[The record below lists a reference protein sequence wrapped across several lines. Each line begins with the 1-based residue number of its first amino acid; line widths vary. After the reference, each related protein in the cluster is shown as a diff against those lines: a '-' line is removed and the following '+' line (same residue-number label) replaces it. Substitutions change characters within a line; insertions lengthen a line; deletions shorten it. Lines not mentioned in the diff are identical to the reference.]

1 MLLLNCLNVIGVAA
15 LMGLLFCAFRMVY
28 NIFFHPLA
36 KFPGPPL
43 WKATCL
49 PYVYYMAK
57 GKLTFRLLP
66 LHAKYGS
73 VVRIAPDEL
82 SFTAAEAWTDIYGH
96 RVGMNAGVDELPK
109 SERFYRT
116 KGTLPN
122 IIGENRENH
131 ALLRRVLSHGFSERS
146 LREQEPIIVGYADQ
160 LVRQL
165 RKYCV
170 DGDRP
175 DEKRRG
181 RMDLTSWYNW
191 VTVDIISDLTFGEGS
206 GCLERA
212 AYDPWVV
219 AINGTIED
227 FIPLL
232 VLRYLGL
239 EDPFNW
245 LVRRFFNKK
254 RKNHTQQSTE
264 KLRRRMDLETQRPD
278 FIDCILQKKDAWN
291 LQFEQLLGNASTLL
305 VAGSETT
312 ATLLT
317 AMTFILLKH
326 PEALNKLTQEIRSS
340 FTSDNEITLASV
352 TNLPYMLA
360 CLNEAMR
367 YYPPVPIGPLR
378 TVPKGGVNI
387 AGHFVPEGTD
397 VAVWHWPMFHDPKHF
412 ERPMEYR
419 PERFLRDGSAPMFH
433 DPRQFKR
440 DTEPPSE
447 RVSKDRSPEFAGD
460 NLKMVQPFNIGPR
473 NCLGRNLAY
482 AEMRLILARM
492 IFNFDIELAD
502 PDFNWLDQKA
512 YFLWSKLPLD
522 AYLTPVT
529 KNEQQR

>member
-1 MLLLNCLNVIGVAA
+1 
-15 LMGLLFCAFRMVY
+15 MVY
-28 NIFFHPLA
+28 NVFFHPLA
-36 KFPGPPL
+36 QFPGPPL

-49 PYVYYMAK
+49 PYVYYMAT
-57 GKLTFRLLP
+57 GKLTFHLLP

-122 IIGENRENH
+122 IIGDASRENH
-131 ALLRRVLSHGFSERS
+131 TLIRRVLSHGFSERS

-170 DGDRP
+170 EGDRP

-181 RMDLTSWYNW
+181 PVDLTSWYNW

-227 FIPLL
+227 FVPLL

-254 RKNHTQQSTE
+254 RKDRMST
-264 KLRRRMDLETQRPD
+264 
-278 FIDCILQKKDAWN
+278 
-291 LQFEQLLGNASTLL
+291 S
-305 VAGSETT
+305 
-312 ATLLT
+312 
-317 AMTFILLKH
+317 TFI
-326 PEALNKLTQEIRSS
+326 T
-340 FTSDNEITLASV
+340 
-352 TNLPYMLA
+352 
-360 CLNEAMR
+360 
-367 YYPPVPIGPLR
+367 
-378 TVPKGGVNI
+378 TVVVLVF
-387 AGHFVPEGTD
+387 GH
-397 VAVWHWPMFHDPKHF
+397 
-412 ERPMEYR
+412 
-419 PERFLRDGSAPMFH
+419 
-433 DPRQFKR
+433 
-440 DTEPPSE
+440 
-447 RVSKDRSPEFAGD
+447 
-460 NLKMVQPFNIGPR
+460 
-473 NCLGRNLAY
+473 
-482 AEMRLILARM
+482 
-492 IFNFDIELAD
+492 
-502 PDFNWLDQKA
+502 
-512 YFLWSKLPLD
+512 
-522 AYLTPVT
+522 
-529 KNEQQR
+529 